1 MENKDF
7 SGLKTGGQLP
17 DPKSIDMTNVVDN
30 IWGTYR
36 EAVTSLLDELEAAA
50 MELEAG
56 QNTSDNTALIRRL
69 LHSIKGDSGM
79 AGFMDVHD
87 FCHEAESVFEE
98 LTERNAQADMVLKTK
113 DWIQAV
119 IDHISGIDI
128 SQDKQEQIEETKKE
142 RLRAL
147 VIDDDEVCRVRL
159 EMLLSDF
166 FDCSFAVDGQ
176 EGLEMY
182 IKSREENSPY
192 DFITLDINM
201 PRLNGH
207 ETLEAIRQFENDH
220 GIAGLDGVKIIMTTS
235 EGHSKHIF
243 KAFRDGCEAY
253 VLKSNMGD
261 KLLDEIAKLGLLKV
275 VKVQKDYV
283 VG

>member
-147 VIDDDEVCRVRL
+147 VIDDDCPVLVRDLVHSFQKALFRGEEGDGLQDHAGDFVRKLVEEFLQRPGVVVL
-159 EMLLSDF
+159 EDQGLFPDGPGHPQIPGGSADIPVLP
-166 FDCSFAVDGQ
+166 AVIAATGDQLPPGV
-176 EGLEMY
+176 G
-182 IKSREENSPY
+182 
-192 DFITLDINM
+192 
-201 PRLNGH
+201 PRDAH
-207 ETLEAIRQFENDH
+207 RP
-220 GIAGLDGVKIIMTTS
+220 
-235 EGHSKHIF
+235 
-243 KAFRDGCEAY
+243 
-253 VLKSNMGD
+253 
-261 KLLDEIAKLGLLKV
+261 
-275 VKVQKDYV
+275 
-283 VG
+283 